1 MTSYAPLKSFRDFM
15 HESLTTKNYYQE
27 LLKSP
32 SIKYHLV
39 LDFKASY
46 RSVGEAIELLN
57 TFLSHLNRTLLR
69 SRYSPHQY
77 IRGMVIK
84 ESNYANNIRFHI
96 LFSDDKGILPD
107 FNRFDR
113 MISQL
118 VRKANRDSASKVHI
132 NRHNLENNYLKNKD
146 GETDNTSIL
155 GYGLDKLKHRQINND
170 LSPLNH
176 DGVKFDD

>member
-1 MTSYAPLKSFRDFM
+1 MTSYAPLKSFRDFI
-15 HESLTTKNYYQE
+15 HENLTTKHYYQE

-32 SIKYHLV
+32 SIKYHLI
-39 LDFKASY
+39 LDLRAPNRTVDKA
-46 RSVGEAIELLN
+46 IDLLN

-84 ESNYANNIRFHI
+84 ESTYANNIRFHI
-96 LFSDDKGILPD
+96 LFSDAKDILPD

-113 MISQL
+113 MISRL
-118 VRKANRDSASKVHI
+118 VRKSNRDAVSKVQI
-132 NRHNLENNYLKNKD
+132 NRHNLEYCYLKNKD
-146 GETDNTSIL
+146 GETDNTSIA

-170 LSPLNH
+170 LLHLNH
-176 DGVKFDD
+176 DGVKLND